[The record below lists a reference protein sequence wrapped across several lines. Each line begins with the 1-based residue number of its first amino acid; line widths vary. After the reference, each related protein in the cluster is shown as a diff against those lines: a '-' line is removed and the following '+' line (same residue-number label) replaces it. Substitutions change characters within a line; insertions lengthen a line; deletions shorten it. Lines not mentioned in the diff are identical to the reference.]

1 MELQLTPAQVPPH
14 GSADFAPQ
22 PNASSAR
29 VDLAIACMAAA
40 SEGSVGNGRA
50 AKAPPPPVSMTIA
63 MSTAAIDI
71 LQYRS
76 IFIVHVCAR
85 PTPPSLPQ
93 SPRLLR
99 IRATARLSRIGRCS
113 REARSP
119 RQITAP
125 STRIPRLRVAGLH
138 SRRPRSARVA
148 GPHHRRRR
156 PRSPSICTAPDEFNP
171 CTALLECECK
181 NGAAAENTLLRAGY
195 GGWLLYSAA
204 SAGDMAFVQELMDR
218 DPLLVFGE
226 GEYGV
231 TDMFYAAARGGN
243 AEVFKLLLD
252 HAMSPRAVHAAARGG
267 NVEMLRELI
276 ERRSDVSEYLDF
288 RGSTVLHAVAAVE
301 FLLDNCGR
309 SGKMAHE
316 GQRRLEIDD
325 EEAVSGISPP

>member
-1 MELQLTPAQVPPH
+1 MGRRISRPSPTPRPRVSTWRSPAWPPRPRDR
-14 GSADFAPQ
+14 SATGERQ
-22 PNASSAR
+22 R
-29 VDLAIACMAAA
+29 RRRL
-40 SEGSVGNGRA
+40 R
-50 AKAPPPPVSMTIA
+50 
-63 MSTAAIDI
+63 
-71 LQYRS
+71 
-76 IFIVHVCAR
+76 AR

-252 HAMSPRAVHAAARGG
+252 HAMSPRCSTNCPNREGAAA
-267 NVEMLRELI
+267 V
-276 ERRSDVSEYLDF
+276 
-288 RGSTVLHAVAAVE
+288 VAAPR
-301 FLLDNCGR
+301 C
-309 SGKMAHE
+309 SGWK
-316 GQRRLEIDD
+316 
-325 EEAVSGISPP
+325 